1 VLRRIYNFAKSKF
14 LFLGISQSSHFTN
27 KKFINYEQDV
37 PIFPCFHLARIFEVR
52 FISSISPLIDMNI
65 SVELTPELVEYIES
79 KVSSGKYK
87 SRSEVVREA
96 IRMMIKSDLE
106 RMLEEKGF
114 DLKKFRG
121 CEGKDLG

>member
-1 VLRRIYNFAKSKF
+1 
-14 LFLGISQSSHFTN
+14 
-27 KKFINYEQDV
+27 
-37 PIFPCFHLARIFEVR
+37 
-52 FISSISPLIDMNI
+52 MNI